1 MAGKRHRSGNSAVIS
16 DRRRRRRGVG
26 RSDGSEATLTI
37 INGCFAGLKIPLKKD
52 RTTLGSAVSCDICLD
67 HSFVADEHAVI
78 LKTGDGFVLEDLN
91 SRHGTS
97 VNGSEIHRRILSAG
111 DRIGIGTFELKFSG

>member
-1 MAGKRHRSGNSAVIS
+1 MD
-16 DRRRRRRGVG
+16 DRRRRKRGTG
-26 RSDGSEATLTI
+26 RPEGATASLTI
-37 INGCFAGLKIPLKKD
+37 VNGCFAGLKISLKKD

-78 LKTGDGFVLEDLN
+78 IRTADGFVLEDLN

-97 VNGSEIHRRILSAG
+97 VNGSEIHRRILSPG
-111 DRIGIGTFELKFSG
+111 DRIGIGTFELKFSR

>member
-1 MAGKRHRSGNSAVIS
+1 MNNRK
-16 DRRRRRRGVG
+16 RRRRPEKRQ
-26 RSDGSEATLTI
+26 DGSTAALTI
-37 INGCFAGLKIPLKKD
+37 VNGCFTGLRIPLKKD

-78 LKTGDGFVLEDLN
+78 MKTGEGFVLEDLN

-97 VNGSEIHRRILSAG
+97 VNGSEIHRRTLAAG
-111 DRIGIGTFELKFSG
+111 DRIGIGTFELKFSR